1 MTMEIVSTYP
11 GKEKRERR
19 MGMRMGDGRW
29 GMKKMG
35 HGGWGC

>member
-19 MGMRMGDGRW
+19 MGMTMGDGD
-29 GMKKMG
+29 GA
-35 HGGWGC
+35 